1 MPSPFKAWSAIKNLT
16 GRKNANETT
25 TTAKPKTPI
34 DILAILD
41 WIVYGLP
48 LLVFLFFVLVI
59 AGCLGTSPGIPN
71 LYLVSLT
78 EGDLS
83 IRVGYFGMC
92 FARTDA
98 TVGEACTSTL
108 GLTPDEI
115 ASRVLENP
123 SPSDALPS
131 SLIATAKD
139 LQRDIL
145 APLFPAVGIAFVAA
159 LAALGG
165 LWRLRSAGKASEP
178 VYWRLRRAALA
189 LLFAGVA
196 LALMSA
202 LSTTQ
207 TVAGV
212 KWAVTEVHDGLS
224 GASRTAGRGQA
235 VEALQWVTAVLMA
248 VFAVRLAAVYRNP
261 TSAGVAVQDVEMGPR
276 EDHHRPGNRAS
287 SMYSR

>member
-1 MPSPFKAWSAIKNLT
+1 MLPLINNCSSAFQKLM
-16 GRKNANETT
+16 GKKNANAT
-25 TTAKPKTPI
+25 TTAKPKTPVG
-34 DILAILD
+34 ILTILD
-41 WIVYGLP
+41 WIIYGLP
-48 LLVFLFFVLVI
+48 LLVFIFFVLII

-78 EGDLS
+78 EGDLI
-83 IRVGYFGMC
+83 IRIGYFGMC
-92 FARTDA
+92 FVRTNA
-98 TVGEACTSTL
+98 TIGEACASTL

-115 ASRVLENP
+115 ASRVLKSP
-123 SPSDALPS
+123 SPSDAP

-159 LAALGG
+159 LGALGG

-178 VYWRLRRAALA
+178 MYWRLRRAALA

-207 TVAGV
+207 TVAAV
-212 KWAVTEVHDGLS
+212 KWGVTEVHDGVS
-224 GASRTAGRGQA
+224 GVSRSAGRGQA

-248 VFAVRLAAVYRNP
+248 VFAVRLATVYRNP
-261 TSAGVAVQDVEMGPR
+261 TSAGAAVQDVEMGPR
-276 EDHHRPGNRAS
+276 EDYQGRGNRAS

>member
-25 TTAKPKTPI
+25 TTTTAKPKTPI
-34 DILAILD
+34 GILAILD

-165 LWRLRSAGKASEP
+165 LWRLRSAGK
-178 VYWRLRRAALA
+178 
-189 LLFAGVA
+189 G
-196 LALMSA
+196 
-202 LSTTQ
+202 

>member
-1 MPSPFKAWSAIKNLT
+1 MLSFCSVVFKKLT
-16 GRKNANETT
+16 GKKNANGTT
-25 TTAKPKTPI
+25 TTTTKPKTPVG
-34 DILAILD
+34 ILAILD
-41 WIVYGLP
+41 WIIYSLP
-48 LLVFLFFVLVI
+48 FLIFLFFVLVI

-78 EGDLS
+78 DGDLS

-92 FARTDA
+92 FVRTNA
-98 TVGEACTSTL
+98 TIGEACASTF

-115 ASRVLENP
+115 SSRVLEPP
-123 SPSDALPS
+123 SRTSETIP

-145 APLFPAVGIAFVAA
+145 APLFPAVGIAFAAA
-159 LAALGG
+159 LGTLGG
-165 LWRLRSAGKASEP
+165 LWRLRGAGKTPEP
-178 VYWRLRRAALA
+178 TYWRLRRAALA
-189 LLFAGVA
+189 LLFVGVA

-207 TVAGV
+207 TVAAV
-212 KWAVTEVHDGLS
+212 KWGVTEVHDGVS
-224 GASRTAGRGQA
+224 GVSRTAGRGQA

-248 VFAVRLAAVYRNP
+248 VFAVRLAAVYRTP
-261 TSAGVAVQDVEMGPR
+261 TSGGVAVQDVELGQR
-276 EDHHRPGNRAS
+276 ENCHGQANRAS